1 MKKIILKT
9 LSLFLS
15 FFLLA
20 AALSSCASLSMAL
33 ADEEERPMKL
43 YELAIE
49 RMNELE
55 NVTLITDI
63 LLDAQI
69 SKQRVRIE
77 ANTIEQIEISRN
89 KLVHRQETYQKES
102 SLDLRNEYYTLS
114 GYQDGQMYFAN
125 GVQASYENAKM
136 KAEISA
142 QEYSTHLEKLQTAS
156 GIDLEFSPDQCFDT
170 TCKQTE
176 DGKWI
181 GTYTDFSRTY
191 IDRVLSKI
199 AGWEML
205 FGDEY
210 SVKNLVI
217 TLTASEEFVPEIF
230 DLAFEFESFN
240 DEASDTLPVL
250 TCSLKIKKIDDTEIE
265 KADLS
270 DFKAVDDLCYIHQIQ
285 TTANEF
291 FTRDAGEFDCSEKID
306 LRMDGSDRSL
316 ISQDQSISLSFST
329 RNRRISYDMDL
340 RLNKVKYR
348 IIYEYGTQYVY
359 NGSTLPPKSEEM
371 TDAQARQQ
379 IYLLAAPQKFRPE
392 NVLDVQKQ
400 TKDDTVIYT
409 VTTNSYAVEQ
419 ALSETLGEGISY
431 LSASSTYSFYV
442 KGEELTKYTYQVDA
456 RFNHKNKMGTYE
468 NTVTVN
474 YLK

>member
-1 MKKIILKT
+1 MKKITLKT

-15 FFLLA
+15 LIVLA
-20 AALSSCASLSMAL
+20 IALSSCASLSMML

-49 RMNELE
+49 HMNELE

-69 SKQRVRIE
+69 SKQHVRIE

-142 QEYSTHLEKLQTAS
+142 QEYNTHLDKLRTAS
-156 GIDLEFSPDQCFDT
+156 GIDLEFSPDQCFNT

-191 IDRVLSKI
+191 IDRILSKI
-199 AGWEML
+199 AGWEIL
-205 FGDEY
+205 FGEEY
-210 SVKNLVI
+210 TVKNLVI
-217 TLTASEEFVPEIF
+217 TLTASEEFVPEVF

-240 DEASDTLPVL
+240 GFILPL
-250 TCSLKIKKIDDTEIE
+250 
-265 KADLS
+265 
-270 DFKAVDDLCYIHQIQ
+270 F
-285 TTANEF
+285 
-291 FTRDAGEFDCSEKID
+291 G
-306 LRMDGSDRSL
+306 
-316 ISQDQSISLSFST
+316 
-329 RNRRISYDMDL
+329 
-340 RLNKVKYR
+340 
-348 IIYEYGTQYVY
+348 
-359 NGSTLPPKSEEM
+359 
-371 TDAQARQQ
+371 
-379 IYLLAAPQKFRPE
+379 
-392 NVLDVQKQ
+392 
-400 TKDDTVIYT
+400 
-409 VTTNSYAVEQ
+409 
-419 ALSETLGEGISY
+419 
-431 LSASSTYSFYV
+431 
-442 KGEELTKYTYQVDA
+442 
-456 RFNHKNKMGTYE
+456 
-468 NTVTVN
+468 
-474 YLK
+474 